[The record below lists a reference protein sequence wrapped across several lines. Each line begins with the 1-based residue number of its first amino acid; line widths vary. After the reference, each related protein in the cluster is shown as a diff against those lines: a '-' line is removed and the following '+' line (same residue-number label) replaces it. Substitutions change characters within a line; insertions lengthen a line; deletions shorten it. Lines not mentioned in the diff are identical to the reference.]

1 MEGRAFP
8 LRSGVVV
15 GGVCV
20 PLLLG
25 VWESGSLGVWEC
37 GGVLNP
43 SGLSRS
49 KPQNR
54 ISYRLD
60 GREGGRSLVLGANL
74 AAENGTTPTPSADI
88 VMEKSQESL

>member
-1 MEGRAFP
+1 M
-8 LRSGVVV
+8 
-15 GGVCV
+15 
-20 PLLLG
+20 
-25 VWESGSLGVWEC
+25 
-37 GGVLNP
+37 LNP

-74 AAENGTTPTPSADI
+74 AAENGTTPTPTPSADI